1 MHVGIALDY
10 TLFIQIIIFLV
21 FMVIMK
27 IIYLNPYLDA
37 FQERENTVKALIEEA
52 NKNNQ
57 QAQAILE
64 EVEKLLNKAKE
75 ESKKILEQAHH
86 ETNQIVADIL
96 RKAQE
101 EAEKEIQEAKK
112 DIDRVVE
119 IEMKAFDTTINKVAE
134 KIANK
139 ILLKEKA
146 AWKKYCYLLCY

>member
-1 MHVGIALDY
+1 
-10 TLFIQIIIFLV
+10 
-21 FMVIMK
+21 MVIMK
-27 IIYLNPYLDA
+27 KIYLNPYLEA
-37 FQERENTVKALIEEA
+37 LQERENTVKALIEEA

-57 QAQAILE
+57 QAQVILE
-64 EVEKLLNKAKE
+64 EVEKILNKAKE

-86 ETNQIVADIL
+86 ETNQMVADIL

-119 IEMKAFDTTINKVAE
+119 IEMKALDTTINKVAE

-146 AWKKYCYLLCY
+146 A

>member
-10 TLFIQIIIFLV
+10 TLFIQLVIFLV

-27 IIYLNPYLDA
+27 KIYLNRYLDA

-57 QAQAILE
+57 QAQIILE
-64 EVEKLLNKAKE
+64 EVEKFLNKAKE

-119 IEMKAFDTTINKVAE
+119 IEMKALDTTINKVAE

-146 AWKKYCYLLCY
+146 A

>member
-1 MHVGIALDY
+1 
-10 TLFIQIIIFLV
+10 
-21 FMVIMK
+21 MVIMK
-27 IIYLNPYLDA
+27 KIYLNPYLEA
-37 FQERENTVKALIEEA
+37 SQERENTVKALIEEA

-57 QAQAILE
+57 QAQVILE

-119 IEMKAFDTTINKVAE
+119 IEMKSLDTTINKVAE

-146 AWKKYCYLLCY
+146 A

>member
-10 TLFIQIIIFLV
+10 TLFIQLVIFLV

-27 IIYLNPYLDA
+27 KIYLNRYLDA

-57 QAQAILE
+57 QAQVILE

-119 IEMKAFDTTINKVAE
+119 IEMKALDTTINKVAE

-146 AWKKYCYLLCY
+146 A

>member
-1 MHVGIALDY
+1 MHVEIALDY
-10 TLFIQIIIFLV
+10 TLFIQLIIFLV

-27 IIYLNPYLDA
+27 KIYLNPYLEA
-37 FQERENTVKALIEEA
+37 LQERENTVKALIEEA

-57 QAQAILE
+57 QAQVILE
-64 EVEKLLNKAKE
+64 EVEKILNKAKE

-86 ETNQIVADIL
+86 ETNQMVADIL

-119 IEMKAFDTTINKVAE
+119 IEMKALDTTINKVAE

-146 AWKKYCYLLCY
+146 A

>member
-10 TLFIQIIIFLV
+10 TLFIQLIIFLV

-27 IIYLNPYLDA
+27 KIYLNPYLET

-57 QAQAILE
+57 QAQVILE

-75 ESKKILEQAHH
+75 ESKKILEQAHQ

-119 IEMKAFDTTINKVAE
+119 IEMKALDATINKAAE

-139 ILLKEKA
+139 ILFKEKA
-146 AWKKYCYLLCY
+146 A

>member
-1 MHVGIALDY
+1 MHVEIALDY
-10 TLFIQIIIFLV
+10 TLFIQLIIFLV

-27 IIYLNPYLDA
+27 KIYLNPYLEA
-37 FQERENTVKALIEEA
+37 LQERENTVKALIEEA
-52 NKNNQ
+52 NKNNR
-57 QAQAILE
+57 QAQVILE

-119 IEMKAFDTTINKVAE
+119 IEMKALDTTINKVAE

-146 AWKKYCYLLCY
+146 A

>member
-1 MHVGIALDY
+1 
-10 TLFIQIIIFLV
+10 
-21 FMVIMK
+21 MK
-27 IIYLNPYLDA
+27 KIYLDPYLEA
-37 FQERENTVKALIEEA
+37 FHERENTVKALIEEA

-57 QAQAILE
+57 QAQVILE
-64 EVEKLLNKAKE
+64 EVEKILNKAKE
-75 ESKKILEQAHH
+75 ESKKILEQSHH

-101 EAEKEIQEAKK
+101 ESEKEIQEAKK

-119 IEMKAFDTTINKVAE
+119 IEMKALDTTINKVAE

-146 AWKKYCYLLCY
+146 A

>member
-1 MHVGIALDY
+1 
-10 TLFIQIIIFLV
+10 
-21 FMVIMK
+21 MVIMK
-27 IIYLNPYLDA
+27 KIYLNPYLEA
-37 FQERENTVKALIEEA
+37 LQERENTVKALIEEA

-57 QAQAILE
+57 QAQVILE

-75 ESKKILEQAHH
+75 ESKKILEQAHQ

-119 IEMKAFDTTINKVAE
+119 IEMKALDATINKVAE

-146 AWKKYCYLLCY
+146 A

>member
-10 TLFIQIIIFLV
+10 TLFIQLIIFLV

-27 IIYLNPYLDA
+27 KIYFNPYLDA
-37 FQERENTVKALIEEA
+37 FQERENTVKALTEEA

-57 QAQAILE
+57 QAQIILE

-75 ESKKILEQAHH
+75 ESKKILEQAHQ

-119 IEMKAFDTTINKVAE
+119 IEMKALDTTINKVAE

-146 AWKKYCYLLCY
+146 A